1 MTTAYPGG
9 LTWLEYTKRLHILG
23 SAQNIHQDLE
33 RGGKL
38 DMLGKGPFVCRMKSS
53 PHPFWKEVNPNGH
66 VKGVMTALHRDDQF
80 TNDMS
85 LT

>member
-1 MTTAYPGG
+1 
-9 LTWLEYTKRLHILG
+9 
-23 SAQNIHQDLE
+23 
-33 RGGKL
+33 
-38 DMLGKGPFVCRMKSS
+38 MLGKGPFVCRMKSS